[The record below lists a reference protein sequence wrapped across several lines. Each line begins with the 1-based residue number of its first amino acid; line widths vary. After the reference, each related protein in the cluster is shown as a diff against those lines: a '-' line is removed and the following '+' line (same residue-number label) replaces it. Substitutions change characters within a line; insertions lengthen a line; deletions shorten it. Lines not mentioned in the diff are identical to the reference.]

1 MMFYTQVNEHHYAVQ
16 CYSGENMEVI
26 LKRSVE
32 GLGSPG
38 DVINVA
44 DGYARN
50 YLLPM
55 ELAVHATERN
65 QRHLEHQK
73 RVIDQQETRDR
84 ELAQELAAQ
93 IAEVTCHLTRRAG
106 ENDRLFGSV
115 TPTDI
120 VESLRLAANIDL
132 DRRVIELREP
142 IRELGAFTVTLKL
155 HADVTTELRVVVER
169 EESVQPS

>member
-1 MMFYTQVNEHHYAVQ
+1 
-16 CYSGENMEVI
+16 MEVI

-55 ELAVHATERN
+55 QFAVHATERN
-65 QRHLEHQK
+65 QRHLDHQK
-73 RVIDQQETRDR
+73 RVIEQQETKDR
-84 ELAQELAAQ
+84 EIAQELAAQ
-93 IAEVTCHLTRRAG
+93 IADVTCHLTRRAG

-120 VESLRLAANIDL
+120 VESLRGAANIEL
-132 DRRVIELREP
+132 DRRVIELTEP
-142 IRELGAFTVTLKL
+142 IRELGAFTVAVKL
-155 HADVTTELRVVVER
+155 HPDVVTELRVVVER
-169 EESVQPS
+169 EE